1 MRHSDTSR
9 YEILFDLPAGEYN
22 GAEVGGIRTKT
33 IRAGDAL
40 EVECFPITKVGEAAR
55 REAQR
60 RRTGPAQAALNRR
73 NAAKRIQRL
82 IDANYSTEDWV
93 LTFTWDYSA
102 VDKFSMSLRD
112 MDETWEKL
120 GLPVDEDE
128 ARAEFV
134 KYLRRVKYRVRKRG
148 ATSSVSPSG
157 CHLPGAYRPGLA
169 ENSAQCCFPGAAAP
183 LKGKAGDGEM
193 KYIYVEEATHLP
205 RVGDRFAMP
214 PHYHFH
220 AVLHAPGMTA
230 EEIKALWPWGDV
242 RCDRLSMR
250 GDGSARLAGYLSK
263 HLERDEPGKAK
274 VGRWACSKN
283 HVEPTITVSNR
294 KVSRRRAALVAEDV
308 RQYGQQIFEALY
320 PGYQCM
326 AEPVVRYSEFV
337 AGAYIYARL
346 RKIDSGQPWERAG
359 RKGGRFYA
367 RP

>member
-1 MRHSDTSR
+1 MRYSDTSR

-40 EVECFPITKVGEAAR
+40 EVECFPITKVGDPAR

-60 RRTGPAQAALNRR
+60 RKTGAAQAALNRR

-82 IDANYSTEDWV
+82 IDANYTPEDWV

-102 VDKFSMSLRD
+102 VDRFSMGIRE
-112 MDETWEKL
+112 MDAAWKRL

-128 ARAEFV
+128 ARDEFV
-134 KYLRRVKYRVRKRG
+134 RFLRRLKYHVRKRG
-148 ATSSVSPSG
+148 EE
-157 CHLPGAYRPGLA
+157 L
-169 ENSAQCCFPGAAAP
+169 
-183 LKGKAGDGEM
+183 
-193 KYIYVEEATHLP
+193 KYIYVQEATHMP
-205 RVGDRFAMP
+205 RFGDPMAMP

-220 AVLHAPGMTA
+220 AVIHAPGMSA
-230 EEIKALWPWGDV
+230 DEIRALWPWGDV

-250 GDGSARLAGYLSK
+250 GDGSARLANYMSR
-263 HLERDEPGKAK
+263 HLEREKPGQAK

-283 HVEPTITVSNR
+283 HVEPTVTVSNR

-308 RQYGQQIFEALY
+308 RQYGRQVFEALY
-320 PGYQCM
+320 PGYQCT
-326 AEPVVRYSEFV
+326 AEPVVKYSEFV

-359 RKGGRFYA
+359 RRGGRHYA
-367 RP
+367 RANQ